1 MINDVVKENYTL
13 LHGDCLERMKE
24 IPDESVDLIITSPP
38 YYNAREYSQYSSY
51 QEYLKTMVSVFS
63 AVSEKMNS
71 GSFMCI
77 NISPVI
83 QARGSRSEKS
93 KRYAIPQ
100 NLTTELEKIGLE
112 FIDEIIW
119 VKPEGAVKNRGGG
132 FFRSRKPKAYKPN
145 CVTESIL
152 VFQRD
157 DSGIIDKHLK
167 NEDLVE
173 DGYERSNV
181 WLMNPETKSKHSAP
195 FPVEL
200 PDKLIRYYSYSNQ
213 IVLDPFMGSGTTG
226 VACLN
231 TNRKF
236 IGIEMDEGYFNI
248 AVERI
253 NMIVNQ
259 PYQLGIN
266 P

>member
-1 MINDVVKENYTL
+1 MGVEKMIDL
-13 LHGDCLERMKE
+13 RQGDCLEVMKS
-24 IPDESVDLIITSPP
+24 IPDGSVDLVITSPP
-38 YYNAREYSQYSSY
+38 YYNAREYSQYRSY
-51 QEYLKTMVSVFS
+51 QEYLKTMVDIFSV
-63 AVSEKMNS
+63 VKDKMNG
-71 GSFMCI
+71 GSFLCI
-77 NISPVI
+77 NVSPVI
-83 QARGSRSEKS
+83 QARVSRNEKS

-132 FFRSRKPKAYKPN
+132 FYRSRKPKAYKPN

-181 WLMNPETKSKHSAP
+181 WLMNPETKSRHSAP

-213 IVLDPFMGSGTTG
+213 LVLDPFMGSGTTG
-226 VACLN
+226 VACKNLD
-231 TNRKF
+231 RKF
-236 IGIEMDEGYFNI
+236 IGIELDETYFNI
-248 AVERI
+248 AKERI
-253 NMIVNQ
+253 ENT
-259 PYQLGIN
+259 
-266 P
+266 

>member
-1 MINDVVKENYTL
+1 MIN
-13 LHGDCLERMKE
+13 LHQGDCLKIMKG
-24 IPDESVDLIITSPP
+24 IPDGSVDLIVTSPP

-51 QEYLKTMVSVFS
+51 QDYLETMVDIFSV
-63 AVSEKMNS
+63 VKDKMNG
-71 GSFMCI
+71 GSFLCI
-77 NISPVI
+77 NVSPVI
-83 QARGSRSEKS
+83 QARESRSGKS

-152 VFQRD
+152 IFQRS

-167 NEDLVE
+167 AEDLVA

-200 PDKLIRYYSYSNQ
+200 PDKLIRYYSYPNQ

-226 VACLN
+226 VACKNL
-231 TNRKF
+231 NRKF
-236 IGIEMDEGYFNI
+236 IGIELDKDYFEI
-248 AVERI
+248 AQSRI
-253 NMIVNQ
+253 NAL
-259 PYQLGIN
+259 PF
-266 P
+266 

>member
-1 MINDVVKENYTL
+1 MKDFMDNQTVKL
-13 LHGDCLERMKE
+13 LQGDCLELIKT
-24 IPDESVDLIITSPP
+24 IPDGSVDLIITSPP

-51 QEYLKTMVSVFS
+51 QEYLKTMVDIFSV
-63 AVSEKMNS
+63 VKDKMNS
-71 GSFMCI
+71 GSFLCI
-77 NISPVI
+77 NVSPVI
-83 QARGSRSEKS
+83 QARESRNEKS

-100 NLTTELEKIGLE
+100 NLTTELEKVGLE

-152 VFQRD
+152 IFQRS

-167 NEDLVE
+167 NEDLVA

-226 VACLN
+226 VACIN
-231 TNRKF
+231 TDRKF
-236 IGIEMDEGYFNI
+236 IGIELDETYFKM
-248 AVERI
+248 AKERI
-253 NMIVNQ
+253 EDAQIK
-259 PYQLGIN
+259 LGGGM
-266 P
+266 

>member
-1 MINDVVKENYTL
+1 MKDFMNNQTVRL
-13 LHGDCLERMKE
+13 LQGDCLELMKT
-24 IPDESVDLIITSPP
+24 IPDGSVDLIITSPP

-51 QEYLKTMVSVFS
+51 QEYLKTMVDIFSV
-63 AVSEKMNS
+63 VKDKMNS
-71 GSFMCI
+71 GSFLCI
-77 NISPVI
+77 NVSPVI
-83 QARGSRSEKS
+83 QARESRNEKS

-100 NLTTELEKIGLE
+100 NLTTELEKVVLE

-152 VFQRD
+152 IFQRS

-167 NEDLVE
+167 NEDLVA

-226 VACLN
+226 VACIN
-231 TNRKF
+231 TDRKF
-236 IGIEMDEGYFNI
+236 IGIELDETYFNI
-248 AVERI
+248 AKERI
-253 NMIVNQ
+253 EDAQIK
-259 PYQLGIN
+259 LGGGM
-266 P
+266 

>member
-1 MINDVVKENYTL
+1 MIDL
-13 LHGDCLERMKE
+13 RQGDCLEVMKT
-24 IPDESVDLIITSPP
+24 IPDGSVDLIITSPP
-38 YYNAREYSQYSSY
+38 YYNAREYSQYGSY
-51 QEYLKTMVSVFS
+51 QEYLETMVSIFS
-63 AVSEKMNS
+63 VVKDKMNG
-71 GSFMCI
+71 GSFLCI
-77 NISPVI
+77 NVSPVI
-83 QARGSRSEKS
+83 QARESRSGKS

-152 VFQRD
+152 VFQRS

-181 WLMNPETKSKHSAP
+181 WFMNPETKSKHSAP

-226 VACLN
+226 VAAKNLN
-231 TNRKF
+231 SS
-236 IGIEMDEGYFNI
+236 
-248 AVERI
+248 
-253 NMIVNQ
+253 
-259 PYQLGIN
+259 
-266 P
+266 